1 MISKLY
7 QTDPNQE
14 VRDMIA
20 GNQIIVKTSKPLP
33 EDIQMEVSYKSSD
46 FISKSDLRNAVAKH
60 CQCGK
65 GGPLDG
71 CGACL
76 VYHDLVTQS

>member
-1 MISKLY
+1 MLFKMH
-7 QTDPNQE
+7 QTDANQE

-46 FISKSDLRNAVAKH
+46 FILKSDLLKAVNRN
-60 CQCGK
+60 CSCG
-65 GGPLDG
+65 GGSPLDG
-71 CGACL
+71 CVACL